1 MRELIKLNHS
11 DWLLGHCKDDPVRP
25 HLQLA
30 WRVQDGREV
39 YALQNDDGEL
49 DAVICVAYCT
59 DVPRN
64 EQELDELS
72 EHGASIAVFYTVWA
86 YAAGAGRHMVNGVA
100 EHIRNTKHCERYV
113 TLSPLTDMAE
123 RFHIKNGAALQ
134 ARHTDCQNF
143 EYVL

>member
-113 TLSPLTDMAE
+113 TLSPLTEMAE

>member
-11 DWLLGHCKDDPVRP
+11 DWLLAHCKDDPVRP

>member
-30 WRVQDGREV
+30 WRVQNGREV

-113 TLSPLTDMAE
+113 TLSPLTGMAE
-123 RFHIKNGAALQ
+123 RFHIKNGATLQ